1 MFIKIEKRIDKGK
14 ALKEN
19 RHNKPNIEE
28 SVMLEQKEWERLNAT
43 VNDIYKIENRRK
55 MRQKCL
61 ENLKKLVYF
70 DFSDFEIGL
79 CAENYEPSLVDAVVL
94 SKFSKKTE
102 EEFMDQYEQIY
113 HKSDYVKWV
122 FTSENSLVYRESDLI
137 SKEARENSV
146 FFKEYLEK
154 FNLVHVA
161 GISIIN
167 QSRFLGA
174 ITLYRSAKKG
184 DFSDKDIYILKQ
196 LLPHL
201 QTRLCE
207 SKGEVEKKGSYLLI
221 HRYHLTQREIEVVEA
236 IYRGDSNGIIGTQL
250 SISEHTVKKHISN
263 IFDKLEV
270 NSRTLLIKFIIDK
283 RLL

>member
-1 MFIKIEKRIDKGK
+1 
-14 ALKEN
+14 
-19 RHNKPNIEE
+19 
-28 SVMLEQKEWERLNAT
+28 MLVQKEWEYLNT
-43 VNDIYKIENRRK
+43 TINDIYKIENRRK

-61 ENLKKLVYF
+61 ENLKELVYF
-70 DFSDFEIGL
+70 DFSDFEMGL
-79 CAENYEPSLVDAVVL
+79 CAEKYEPSLVDAVVL
-94 SKFSKKTE
+94 SKFSQLFE
-102 EEFMDQYEQIY
+102 EDFMNQYEQIY
-113 HKSDYVKWV
+113 HKSDYVKWI
-122 FTSENSLVYRESDLI
+122 FTSENSSVYRESDLI
-137 SKEARENSV
+137 SKEARENSI
-146 FFKEYLEK
+146 FFREYLEK

-161 GISIIN
+161 GISIIC

-174 ITLYRSAKKG
+174 ITLYRSENKG

-207 SKGEVEKKGSYLLI
+207 STGERQRKGSYLLT
-221 HRYHLTQREIEVVEA
+221 HRYHLTQREIEVLEF
-236 IYRGDSNGIIGTQL
+236 IYRGHSNADIGIQL